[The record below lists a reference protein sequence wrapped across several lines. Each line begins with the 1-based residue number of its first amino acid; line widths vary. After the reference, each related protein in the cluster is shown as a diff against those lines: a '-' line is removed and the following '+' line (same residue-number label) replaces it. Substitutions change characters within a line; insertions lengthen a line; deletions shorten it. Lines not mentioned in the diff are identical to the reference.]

1 MSLIISAIG
10 QGLMWGTLAIGLY
23 LTFRILDF
31 PDMTVEGSFPFGAS
45 VAVMA
50 IVHGYSPMVA
60 LGLALVAGMVAGLM
74 TGLLYTKGK
83 IPVLLAG
90 ILVMTGLYSINLRI
104 LGKATVGLLNHPTM
118 FQPLLQMGIANELA
132 TVICGGIMLL
142 LVIGLL
148 SLFLYTDLG
157 QAFIATGDNEAMARS
172 LGINTDRMKMIGLM
186 IANGLIGLAGGM
198 IAQNNGFAD
207 VNMGIGTI
215 VIGLAA
221 IIIGEVVY
229 GKLPLVARLMSVTFG
244 SVIYRL
250 ILLVVLQLG
259 FSTNDFRLFS
269 ALILAGFL
277 VVPQFKQRLA
287 GGK

>member
-31 PDMTVEGSFPFGAS
+31 PDMTVEGAFPFGAS

-74 TGLLYTKGK
+74 TGVLYTKGK

-104 LGKATVGLLNHPTM
+104 LGKATAGLLNHPTM

-229 GKLPLVARLMSVTFG
+229 GNLPLVARLMSVAFG

>member
-31 PDMTVEGSFPFGAS
+31 PDMTVEGAFPFGAS
-45 VAVMA
+45 VAVIA
-50 IVHGYSPMVA
+50 IVHGASPVVA
-60 LGLALVAGMVAGLM
+60 LGLSLLAGMVAGLM

-90 ILVMTGLYSINLRI
+90 ILVMTGLYSINLRV
-104 LGKATVGLLNHPTM
+104 LGKATVGLLNHPTI
-118 FQPLLQMGIANELA
+118 FQPLLQMGISSELA
-132 TVICGGIMLL
+132 TVICGGGILI
-142 LVIGLL
+142 LVIGCL

-172 LGINTDRMKMIGLM
+172 LGINSDRMKIIGLM

-229 GKLPLVARLMSVTFG
+229 GNLPLVARLISVVVG

-277 VVPQFKQRLA
+277 MVPQVKQHLRPQL
-287 GGK
+287 